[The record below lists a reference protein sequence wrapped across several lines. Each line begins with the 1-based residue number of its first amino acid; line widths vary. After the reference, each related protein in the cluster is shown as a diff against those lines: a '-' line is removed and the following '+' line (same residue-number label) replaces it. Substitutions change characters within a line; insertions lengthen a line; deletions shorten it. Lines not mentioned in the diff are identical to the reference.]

1 MMLLTKE
8 NRKTLSPIG
17 SQDGEKDPIIQV
29 KFFDPTGSFTWF
41 AYEGQPVLD
50 ENGAEIDFE
59 FFGLVTSSM
68 CPDGEL
74 GCFRLNE
81 LKTCKQGVR
90 GLQSL
95 PIERDKWFTP
105 KPLSKI
111 TTMS

>member
-1 MMLLTKE
+1 M
-8 NRKTLSPIG
+8 
-17 SQDGEKDPIIQV
+17 
-29 KFFDPTGSFTWF
+29 
-41 AYEGQPVLD
+41 
-50 ENGAEIDFE
+50 
-59 FFGLVTSSM
+59 VTSAA

-74 GCFRLNE
+74 GYFRLNE
-81 LKTCKQGVR
+81 LKTCKQGRR